1 MSRQA
6 CEGDTT
12 RETPRKRQRGRNSVV
27 PVLLPPVDGVGAGGG
42 DGEEDGGG
50 GSGGTREDGKGGGDG
65 EGGSGGTREDGK
77 GGGDGEGG
85 RGGTGEDGDAEEDP
99 KVARWRSHA
108 REAMQRF
115 DDAVQRFE
123 HDVFHHLTRCHGF
136 YRRLCRRQAAP
147 DDILEAMHV
156 YRKGGGKTNA
166 AVARD
171 LCVRLIVDFPDYERL
186 AEVVFWTGTEKRGWE
201 EEEKRRER
209 RERERERGREGKMIP
224 AALSLL
230 LPCDMCCM

>member
-6 CEGDTT
+6 HEGGTT
-12 RETPRKRQRGRNSVV
+12 RETSRKRQRGRNSVV
-27 PVLLPPVDGVGAGGG
+27 PVLLPPVDGVGEDNGEGTG
-42 DGEEDGGG
+42 EDGE
-50 GSGGTREDGKGGGDG
+50 GGDG
-65 EGGSGGTREDGK
+65 EGGC
-77 GGGDGEGG
+77 
-85 RGGTGEDGDAEEDP
+85 GGTGEDGDAEEDP

-201 EEEKRRER
+201 EKEKRRER
-209 RERERERGREGKMIP
+209 ERGGGGGGGGD
-224 AALSLL
+224 SG
-230 LPCDMCCM
+230 

>member
-1 MSRQA
+1 
-6 CEGDTT
+6 
-12 RETPRKRQRGRNSVV
+12 
-27 PVLLPPVDGVGAGGG
+27 
-42 DGEEDGGG
+42 
-50 GSGGTREDGKGGGDG
+50 
-65 EGGSGGTREDGK
+65 
-77 GGGDGEGG
+77 
-85 RGGTGEDGDAEEDP
+85 
-99 KVARWRSHA
+99 
-108 REAMQRF
+108 
-115 DDAVQRFE
+115 
-123 HDVFHHLTRCHGF
+123 
-136 YRRLCRRQAAP
+136 
-147 DDILEAMHV
+147 MHV

-201 EEEKRRER
+201 EKEKRRER